1 MNIHYTGGDTHPA
14 LAETKKAFQMY
25 YLILEM
31 YYPKRQP
38 TLLEDIGEH
47 GLSSKLQQ
55 LLHDIERLIEMAQQ
69 SVDMQ
74 VINITSL
81 KSMEDNLRSTIL
93 GGCVNPMVQD
103 SIQYRLEPLL
113 VTFDYLINYI
123 EERQFEVREK
133 L

>member
-1 MNIHYTGGDTHPA
+1 MNIHYVGGDTHPA
-14 LAETKKAFQMY
+14 LAETKKAFNMY

-47 GLSSKLQQ
+47 KLSSKLQQ
-55 LLHDIERLIEMAQQ
+55 LLHDIERLIEMTQQ
-69 SVDMQ
+69 SVDME
-74 VINITSL
+74 VINTTSL
-81 KSMEDNLRSTIL
+81 KSMKGNLRSTIL
-93 GGCVNPMVQD
+93 GGCANPMVQD

-113 VTFDYLINYI
+113 DTFDYLINYI